1 MFCLLLYCN
10 RLSMRDTP
18 HHVGWLQELIQD
30 VPVGNA
36 SHSCGN
42 HIKASCVYMAF
53 NTDSSSNNN
62 DNGYLERLTHVGPK
76 RSHIFKG
83 ACVQCTHTRT
93 HAHSHTHTHIH
104 TAVYI
109 RAMEL
114 KKRVLKRKG
123 FQGRFKRSDR
133 GSMMDRNKELVPNSW
148 ILVAIIIRERA
159 LPTVTELCLEGQCS
173 EHLGVCSRAELVGR
187 SVKVENL

>member
-1 MFCLLLYCN
+1 
-10 RLSMRDTP
+10 
-18 HHVGWLQELIQD
+18 
-30 VPVGNA
+30 
-36 SHSCGN
+36 
-42 HIKASCVYMAF
+42 
-53 NTDSSSNNN
+53 
-62 DNGYLERLTHVGPK
+62 
-76 RSHIFKG
+76 
-83 ACVQCTHTRT
+83 
-93 HAHSHTHTHIH
+93 
-104 TAVYI
+104 
-109 RAMEL
+109 MEL

-148 ILVAIIIRERA
+148 TLVAIRERA

>member
-1 MFCLLLYCN
+1 MWTFAQLSLHCIPFKKEKEKRSLVLFCLLLYCN

-83 ACVQCTHTRT
+83 ACVQCTHTHT
-93 HAHSHTHTHIH
+93 HARTHTHTHTH
-104 TAVYI
+104 TYTQ
-109 RAMEL
+109 L
-114 KKRVLKRKG
+114 YTL
-123 FQGRFKRSDR
+123 
-133 GSMMDRNKELVPNSW
+133 
-148 ILVAIIIRERA
+148 
-159 LPTVTELCLEGQCS
+159 GQW
-173 EHLGVCSRAELVGR
+173 
-187 SVKVENL
+187 N